1 MTKKEKYD
9 PEGIIPDQKSQHD
22 VIARLLR
29 EEHGINRY
37 EEIDGDAEGDILPG
51 DIPNE
56 SSAILTADGRVF
68 RLWLDWDPE
77 KEPPAEMKALGVKGW
92 YTLGETRSFKAEG
105 QEIPYFREVLITD
118 EDYPKPDDQAF
129 IVARKELGLPLTQE
143 QERILREEN
152 T

>member
-68 RLWLDWDPE
+68 YLWLDWDPE

-92 YTLGETRSFKAEG
+92 YTLGEDFKDPHTGE
-105 QEIPYFREVLITD
+105 PYPLFREVFPGN
-118 EDYPKPDDQAF
+118 EAYPNPDDQAF
-129 IVARKELGLPLTQE
+129 IRARKELDLPLTQE
-143 QERILREEN
+143 QERILKEGN
-152 T
+152 S